1 MSMESE
7 KEMRP
12 MRPLIGI
19 TCDYDPADPGKFW
32 LREQYGVAVLD
43 AGGMPVLLAP
53 LAGIHV
59 ADVAG
64 KLSGLVI
71 TGGDFD
77 IEPHYYGEEPLP
89 GLGKLNP
96 RRSGFELELVRW
108 AFENDLPVLG
118 ICGGMQ
124 TINVAFGGTLY
135 QDISTQLQ
143 GASLNHE
150 QGRSTRAHEVSIE
163 PNTLL
168 AGLLQKTAIETNSSH
183 HQAVKE
189 VAPGLRAVG
198 AAPDGIVEAIENR
211 ESRFLLGV
219 QWHPESLY
227 VNDPLWL
234 RVFEGLIGAG

>member
-1 MSMESE
+1 
-7 KEMRP
+7 

-19 TCDYDPADPGKFW
+19 TCDYDSADPCKFW
-32 LREQYGVAVLD
+32 LREEYAAAVLD

-53 LAGIHV
+53 LAGLKVGDI
-59 ADVAG
+59 AG
-64 KLSGLVI
+64 KLNGFVI

-77 IEPHYYGEEPLP
+77 IEPHHYGEAPLP

-96 RRSGFELELVRW
+96 RRSGFELELIRW
-108 AFENDLPVLG
+108 AFSHDLPVLG

-135 QDISTQLQ
+135 QDISTQFP

-150 QGRSTRAHEVSIE
+150 QGRNTRAHKVNIK

-168 AGLLQKTAIETNSSH
+168 ADLLRKTEAETNSSH
-183 HQAVKE
+183 HQGVKE
-189 VAPGLRAVG
+189 VAPGLRVSG
-198 AAPDGIVEAIENR
+198 TAPDGIIEAIENKD
-211 ESRFLLGV
+211 SRFMLGL

-227 VNDPLWL
+227 VNDKIWL
-234 RVFEGLIGAG
+234 KVFEGLVVAA

>member
-1 MSMESE
+1 
-7 KEMRP
+7 

-19 TCDYDPADPGKFW
+19 TCDYDSAYQEKFW
-32 LREQYGVAVLD
+32 LREQYAAAVLD

-53 LAGIHV
+53 LAGINV
-59 ADVAG
+59 GDIAG
-64 KLSGLVI
+64 KFGGFVI

-77 IEPHYYGEEPLP
+77 IEPHHYGEAPLP

-96 RRSGFELELVRW
+96 RRSGFELELVRR
-108 AFENDLPVLG
+108 AFGNDLPVLG

-135 QDISTQLQ
+135 QDISTQFP
-143 GASLNHE
+143 GASLNHR
-150 QGRSTRAHEVSIE
+150 QGRNTRAHNVNIT
-163 PNTLL
+163 PHTLL
-168 AGLLQKTAIETNSSH
+168 AGLLQKAATETNSSH

-189 VAPGLRAVG
+189 VAPGFRASG
-198 AAPDGIVEAIENR
+198 AAPDGIIEAIENKD
-211 ESRFLLGV
+211 SRFMLGV

-234 RVFEGLIGAG
+234 SVFEGLIGAA

>member
-1 MSMESE
+1 VDS
-7 KEMRP
+7 MRP
-12 MRPLIGI
+12 IRTWIGI

-32 LREQYGVAVLD
+32 LKEAYAAAVFD

-53 LAGIHV
+53 VAGLNVHDI
-59 ADVAG
+59 AG
-64 KLSGLVI
+64 KLSGFVI

-77 IEPHYYGEEPLP
+77 IEPHHYGEAPFP

-108 AFENDLPVLG
+108 AFKHDLPLLG

-135 QDISTQLQ
+135 QDIAGQFP
-143 GASLNHE
+143 GAPLNHE
-150 QGRSTRAHEVSIE
+150 QGRNPRAHKVSIK

-168 AGLLQKTAIETNSSH
+168 AGLLQKTETETNSSH

-189 VAPGLRAVG
+189 VAPGLRAIG
-198 AAPDGIVEAIENR
+198 AAPDGMIEAIENKD
-211 ESRFLLGV
+211 SKFMLGL

-227 VNDPLWL
+227 ANDPLWL
-234 RVFEGLIGAG
+234 KVFAGLIGAA

>member
-1 MSMESE
+1 
-7 KEMRP
+7 

-19 TCDYDPADPGKFW
+19 TCDYDSADPCKFW
-32 LREQYGVAVLD
+32 LREEYAAAVLD

-53 LAGIHV
+53 LVGLKVGDI
-59 ADVAG
+59 AG
-64 KLSGLVI
+64 KLNGFVI

-77 IEPHYYGEEPLP
+77 IEPHHYGEAPLP

-96 RRSGFELELVRW
+96 RRSGFELELIRW
-108 AFENDLPVLG
+108 AFSHDLPVLG

-135 QDISTQLQ
+135 QDISTQFP

-150 QGRSTRAHEVSIE
+150 QGRNTRAHKVNIK

-168 AGLLQKTAIETNSSH
+168 ADLLRKTEAETNSSH
-183 HQAVKE
+183 HQGVKE
-189 VAPGLRAVG
+189 VAPGLRVSG
-198 AAPDGIVEAIENR
+198 TAPDGIIEAIENKD
-211 ESRFLLGV
+211 SRFMLGL

-227 VNDPLWL
+227 VNDKIWL
-234 RVFEGLIGAG
+234 KVFEGLVVAA

>member
-1 MSMESE
+1 
-7 KEMRP
+7 

-19 TCDYDPADPGKFW
+19 TCDYDSADPGKFW
-32 LREQYGVAVLD
+32 LREQYAAAVLD

-53 LAGIHV
+53 LVGIPI

-64 KLSGLVI
+64 KLSGFVI

-77 IEPHYYGEEPLP
+77 IEPHHYGEAPLP

-108 AFENDLPVLG
+108 AFRNDFPVLG

-135 QDISTQLQ
+135 QDISTQLP

-150 QGRSTRAHEVSIE
+150 QGRSTRAHEVSIK
-163 PNTLL
+163 PDTLL
-168 AGLLQKTAIETNSSH
+168 AGLLQKTAIATNSSH

-189 VAPGLRAVG
+189 IAAGLRAVG
-198 AAPDGIVEAIENR
+198 AAPDGIVEAIENGD
-211 ESRFLLGV
+211 SRFLLGV

-234 RVFEGLIGAG
+234 RIFEGLIGAA

>member
-1 MSMESE
+1 
-7 KEMRP
+7 

-19 TCDYDPADPGKFW
+19 TCDYDSADPGKFW
-32 LREQYGVAVLD
+32 LREEYAAAVLE

-53 LAGIHV
+53 LAGLTV
-59 ADVAG
+59 GDVAG
-64 KLSGLVI
+64 KLSGFVI

-77 IEPHYYGEEPLP
+77 IEPHYYGEAPLP

-108 AFENDLPVLG
+108 AFRNDLPVLG

-135 QDISTQLQ
+135 QDISTQLP

-150 QGRSTRAHEVSIE
+150 QGRNTLAHKVRIK

-168 AGLLQKTAIETNSSH
+168 TGLLQKTETETNSSH
-183 HQAVKE
+183 HQGVKE
-189 VAPGLRAVG
+189 VAPGLRASG
-198 AAPDGIVEAIENR
+198 TAPDGIIEAIENKD
-211 ESRFLLGV
+211 SRFMLGL

-234 RVFEGLIGAG
+234 KIFEGLIGVAQG

>member
-1 MSMESE
+1 
-7 KEMRP
+7 

-19 TCDYDPADPGKFW
+19 TCDYDSADPCKFW
-32 LREQYGVAVLD
+32 LREEYAAAVLD

-53 LAGIHV
+53 LAGLKVGDI
-59 ADVAG
+59 AG
-64 KLSGLVI
+64 KLNGFVI

-77 IEPHYYGEEPLP
+77 IEPHHYGEAPLP

-96 RRSGFELELVRW
+96 RRSGFELELIRW
-108 AFENDLPVLG
+108 AFSHDLPVLG

-135 QDISTQLQ
+135 QDIPTQFP

-150 QGRSTRAHEVSIE
+150 QGRNTRAHKVNIK

-168 AGLLQKTAIETNSSH
+168 ADLLRKTEAETNSSH
-183 HQAVKE
+183 HQGVKE
-189 VAPGLRAVG
+189 VAPGLRVSG
-198 AAPDGIVEAIENR
+198 TAPDGIIEAIENKD
-211 ESRFLLGV
+211 SRFMLGL

-227 VNDPLWL
+227 VNDKIWL
-234 RVFEGLIGAG
+234 KVFEGLVVAA